1 MTPTPAV
8 RPPLDRERLAA
19 LHLDTLPGL
28 SVEVV
33 EEATSTNAVVAQR
46 ARGGAPEG
54 LVVAAEHQTA
64 ARGRLGRPW
73 DNPPRSALTFSVLL
87 RPQVR
92 AERWPW
98 IPLLV
103 GYAAHR
109 ALRSLGHGTGLKWP
123 NDLLIGDRKVAGI
136 LLERVE
142 SPAGP
147 AAVVGI
153 GLNTSLTP
161 EELPVPTA
169 TSLAIEAGADPDRTE
184 VLAAVLASLAEEYDA
199 WQAGGEPAMR
209 GLADRYADA
218 CVTLGRDVRV
228 ELPGRGPLTGRA
240 VAVDDEGRLVVEGP
254 EGVTAVGAGDV
265 VHVRPAEPGAARA
278 E

>member
-1 MTPTPAV
+1 MPVTPAPAV
-8 RPPLDRERLAA
+8 RPSLDRERLATLRVPA
-19 LHLDTLPGL
+19 LPRLA
-28 SVEVV
+28 VEVL
-33 EEATSTNAVVAQR
+33 EEVTSTNAVVAER
-46 ARGGAPEG
+46 ARAGAGEG

-73 DNPPRSALTFSVLL
+73 GNPPRSALTFSVLL
-87 RPQVR
+87 RPAAR
-92 AERWPW
+92 PERWPW

-109 ALRSLGHGTGLKWP
+109 ALRSLGHGTVLKWP
-123 NDLLIGDRKVAGI
+123 NDLLVGDRKVAGI

-142 SPAGP
+142 SAAGP

-169 TSLAIEAGADPDRTE
+169 TSLAIEAGSDPDRTE
-184 VLAAVLASLAEEYDA
+184 LLAALVTSLAEEYDA
-199 WQAGGEPAMR
+199 WRTGGEHGVR
-209 GLADRYADA
+209 SLAARYAEV

-240 VAVDDEGRLVVEGP
+240 VAIDDDGRLVVAGP
-254 EGVTAVGAGDV
+254 DGPTAVGAGDV
-265 VHVRPAEPGAARA
+265 VHVRPVEPGVT
-278 E
+278 